1 MLQNPI
7 LKGFYPDPSICRV
20 GNDFY
25 MVTSSFS
32 YFPGVPV
39 FHSKDLMHW
48 EQIGHVLDRKEQ
60 LHVTYEDISLGIFAP
75 TIRYNNGTF
84 YMITT
89 NMTTHE
95 NFFCTAT
102 DPAGPWSNP
111 VVIRD
116 ATGIDPSLFFDD
128 DGKVYFTGTSGFG
141 DKRFDHQVIAC
152 SEIDLTTGQLVSEQ
166 WVLGDGAA
174 KGAISP
180 EAPHLYKKDGWYYLI
195 IAEGGTEHYHAV
207 TVSRSRSLHAPF
219 ENFHSNPILTHRHLG
234 KDYPICNVGHGDLVE
249 LPDGSWY
256 MVCLATRLIDGYHK
270 LLGRETFIV
279 PVVWEDDWPV
289 VSPGTG
295 KVEWTYPAPNL
306 APCPLPVPPA
316 HDDFKNGRLSFEW
329 NYLGTPYEDFVHVTP
344 GKMSIHMLKKNTV
357 SWEFEGEVFDF
368 FGHMMRTGKIHENM
382 PWIGKRLTEATF
394 MVSTKMS
401 VTPKGKEA
409 AGIAILQNNANQLR
423 IEITAAAH
431 ENQVRVSAYKVV
443 YSLCE
448 GKMHYEETCEG
459 SVIMDAADAYVLTIN
474 GHNNKYDFIVQP
486 QNDGNATNAAAEQIV
501 IAAHIDGTHLGT
513 ESAGGFVGAYAGLY
527 ATSGGEASDN
537 HADFTYYE
545 MLV

>member
-1 MLQNPI
+1 MIQNPI

-20 GNDFY
+20 DEDFY

-60 LHVTYEDISLGIFAP
+60 LHTTYEDISLGIFAP
-75 TIRYNNGTF
+75 TIRYNNGVF

-102 DPAGPWSNP
+102 DPAGPWSDP
-111 VVIRD
+111 IVIRD

-152 SEIDLTTGQLVSEQ
+152 SEIDLTTGQLVGEQ
-166 WVLGDGAA
+166 WAIGDGAA

-180 EAPHLYKKDGWYYLI
+180 ESPHLYKKDGWYYLL

-207 TVSRSRSLHAPF
+207 TVSRSKDLHEPF
-219 ENFHSNPILTHRHLG
+219 ENFHANPILTHRHLG
-234 KDYPICNVGHGDLVE
+234 KNYPICNVGHGDLVE
-249 LPDGSWY
+249 LSDGSWY
-256 MVCLATRLIDGYHK
+256 IVCLATRLINGYHK
-270 LLGRETFIV
+270 LLGRETFIA
-279 PVVWEDDWPV
+279 PVVWEEDWPI
-289 VSPGTG
+289 VSPGSG
-295 KVEWTYPAPNL
+295 KVEWTYPSPNL
-306 APCPLPVPPA
+306 KPFPVSLPCD
-316 HDDFKNGRLSFEW
+316 HDDFKDGRLGFAW
-329 NYLGTPYEDFVHVTP
+329 NYLGTPYEDFVHVAL
-344 GKMSIHMLKKNTV
+344 GKMSVQMLKKNIV
-357 SWEFEGEVFDF
+357 PWEFEGEVFDF
-368 FGHMMRTGKIHENM
+368 FGHMMHTGKTHENM

-394 MVSTKMS
+394 TASTKVS
-401 VTPKGKEA
+401 ATLKGKEA
-409 AGIAILQNNANQLR
+409 TGIAILQNNANQLR
-423 IEITAAAH
+423 IE
-431 ENQVRVSAYKVV
+431 VSASETPDKVLVSVYKVV
-443 YSLCE
+443 YGLLE

-459 SVIMDAADAYVLTIN
+459 QAEIAADDAYVLTIN
-474 GHNNKYDFIVQP
+474 GHDNMYDFSVETASTPVIQV
-486 QNDGNATNAAAEQIV
+486 ATDV
-501 IAAHIDGTHLGT
+501 DGTHLGT

-527 ATSGGEASDN
+527 ATANGKVSDN
-537 HADFTYYE
+537 HADFAYFD
-545 MLV
+545 LFV